1 MGKYSTLSALLSAIA
16 DAIRSKTGGKAPLAA
31 EDFPEAIGGI
41 VTGGGVDT
49 GDATATA
56 GDILAGLTAYV
67 AGGKVTGTLKMAQGS
82 VTLGKTVTNA
92 VYETVTHNLGTVPS
106 LIFLRVENTP
116 TFDSTATYN
125 VVCGYAVNFASGLVP
140 GVRANKSAA
149 QCINSSGGGAGD
161 TTGSGGN
168 HLRGGPDH
176 RQLLPPADQRLLP
189 MLGQR
194 VTDQVDRAGD
204 VRRAKAA
211 NGEA

>member
-16 DAIRSKTGGKAPLAA
+16 DAIRSKTGGGAALAA

-67 AGGKVTGTLKMAQGS
+67 AGGKVTGTLKMAQGT

-92 VYETVTHNLGTVPS
+92 AYETVTHNLGTVPS

-116 TFDSTATYN
+116 AFDSTTTYN

-140 GVRANKSAA
+140 GVRTNKSAA

-161 TTGSGGN
+161 TTAAAATTCV
-168 HLRGGPDH
+168 
-176 RQLLPPADQRLLP
+176 ADQITASSFRLRTN
-189 MLGQR
+189 GSSR
-194 VTDQVDRAGD
+194 CW
-204 VRRAKAA
+204 A
-211 NGEA
+211 NGSQIRWIALAM